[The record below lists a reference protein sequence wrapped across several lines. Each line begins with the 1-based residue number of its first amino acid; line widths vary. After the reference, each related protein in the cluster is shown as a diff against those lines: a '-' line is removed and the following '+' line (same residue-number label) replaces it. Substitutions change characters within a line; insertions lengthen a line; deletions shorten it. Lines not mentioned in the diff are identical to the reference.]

1 MHKMFYRKV
10 LFAKAGE
17 VSFVFLKTEAKAVDL
32 AYDIFPLFNRIKCR
46 LEICENIGDSTF
58 L

>member
-1 MHKMFYRKV
+1 MFYRKV

-17 VSFVFLKTEAKAVDL
+17 VSCFLKTEAKAVDL